1 MRFIRRGAR
10 ITGATVV
17 LALPLA
23 LAACGSPAES
33 GSGEEKVVASDEPVR
48 LAYFAA
54 AESNAYAQAQWNGIQ
69 EVADKMNATT
79 RLFDGKFESTTQFNQ
94 IQDAA
99 ASGKYDALVIDA
111 NDGNALIPAI
121 EQADSQGIT
130 VVGVFVPIGP
140 DLNTWKR
147 QTDALA
153 STVGISFGESGEGY
167 GKLIVEACKGID
179 PCDVAYLPGD
189 NNLPLETARTDG
201 VKRIVAEHPNI
212 KMSSNHE
219 AGYLADTGLQTAQ
232 NVLQANRQVDV
243 IASND
248 QAIRG
253 ATQAVEQAGLL
264 DKVKLIG
271 GGASKQAITA
281 IREGT
286 WFGAVV
292 NVPYSEGK
300 AAAERAIKAARGEKV
315 PVESNSM
322 ELSPVGLTVTEDNL
336 GSFMGEWTS

>member
-1 MRFIRRGAR
+1 MRFIRPVGVIA
-10 ITGATVV
+10 A
-17 LALPLA
+17 LA
-23 LAACGSPAES
+23 LAACGSPADS
-33 GSGEEKVVASDEPVR
+33 GSGEKKVVGSDEQVR
-48 LAYFAA
+48 IAYFAA
-54 AESNAYAQAQWNGIQ
+54 AESNAYAQAQWKGIQ
-69 EVADKMNATT
+69 EVADEMNATT

-99 ASGKYDALVIDA
+99 ASGRYDALVIDA

-121 EQADSQGIT
+121 DQAKSQGLT

-147 QTDALA
+147 QAEALD

-167 GKLIVEACKGID
+167 GKLIVDACEGKD
-179 PCDVAYLPGD
+179 PCEVAYLPGD

-201 VKRIVAEHPNI
+201 VKRIVSKHPSI
-212 KMSSNHE
+212 EMSTNQE

-248 QAIRG
+248 QAITG

-264 DKVKLIG
+264 GKVDLIG
-271 GGASKQAITA
+271 GGASKQAVA
-281 IREGT
+281 NIRDGT

-300 AAAERAIKAARGEKV
+300 AAAERAIKAARGEQV

-322 ELSPVGLTVTEDNL
+322 ELSPVGLTVTKDNL
-336 GSFMGEWTS
+336 GSFEGEWTS